1 MSHEIHP
8 AVPSTAAVLA
18 RRVRGAVLRPGD
30 AAYAAARRVWN
41 AAIDRHPG
49 AIVQCADAEDC
60 ALTVRIAAEQG
71 APVTV
76 RGGGHNVAGR
86 SLVDGALLIDLSCM
100 REVTVNPAAQTA
112 VVQGGAL
119 WHDVDVATAQHGLAT
134 TGGMV
139 SGTGVGGFTLG
150 GGAGW
155 LMRRHGLAI
164 DNLNAVSLV
173 LADGRCLRACAD
185 EHEELFY
192 AVRGG
197 GGRIGVVTGLEFRLH
212 PLRQVFAGVV
222 VRPAAEARAALRDF
236 RDFALEAPDDYCG
249 MAVLTCAPP
258 LPFLDA
264 AWHGRPVLVSAM
276 CWSGDTAA
284 AERTL
289 APLRRSGAPLTDHVG
304 PMPYVQWQHLQDG
317 GAPPGRFHYWK
328 TASFASLS
336 ERSIGVLAEA
346 LEALP
351 TRMTEIHVQHMG
363 GAVARVAAGESAFA
377 DRGAQFFVNMI
388 GVSVWPEDFARVRE
402 WVRQLHQRLAP
413 EALPDLLPNFS
424 GLDDGEVTQQL
435 GAAQSARVA
444 AIRRRYDPAAM
455 FAAPAP

>member
-1 MSHEIHP
+1 
-8 AVPSTAAVLA
+8 
-18 RRVRGAVLRPGD
+18 VRGAVLRAGD
-30 AAYAAARRVWN
+30 AGFDGVRRVWN
-41 AAIDRHPG
+41 AAIDRRPG

-60 ALTVRIAAEQG
+60 ALAVRIATESG

-86 SLVDGALLIDLSCM
+86 SMADGALLIDLSRM
-100 REVTVNPAAQTA
+100 REVTVNAAAQMATA
-112 VVQGGAL
+112 QGGAL
-119 WHDVDVATAQHGLAT
+119 WHDLDVATAQHGLAT

-139 SGTGVGGFTLG
+139 SSTGVGGLTLG

-155 LMRRHGLAI
+155 LMRRHGLAV
-164 DNLNAVSLV
+164 DNLTAVAMV
-173 LADGRCLRACAD
+173 LADGRIVRASAE
-185 EHEELFY
+185 EHDELFY
-192 AVRGG
+192 GVRGG
-197 GGRIGVVTGLEFRLH
+197 GGGLGIVTSLEFRVH
-212 PLRQVFAGVV
+212 PLRQVLAGVV
-222 VRPAAEARAALRDF
+222 IRPAADARAALRAF

-264 AWHGRPVLVSAM
+264 AWHGRPVLVSAI
-276 CWSGDTAA
+276 CWSGELAA
-284 AERTL
+284 GERAL
-289 APLRRSGAPLTDHVG
+289 EPLRRAGAPLTDHVG

-317 GAPPGRFHYWK
+317 GAPPGRYHYWK
-328 TASFASLS
+328 TASFATLS

-346 LEALP
+346 LTELP

-363 GAVARVAAGESAFA
+363 GAVARVPAADTAFA
-377 DRGAQFFVNMI
+377 DRGARFFVNLI
-388 GVSVWPEDFARVRE
+388 GVTVWPEDFARVRE
-402 WVRQLHQRLAP
+402 WVRQLHARLAP

-444 AIRRRYDPAAM
+444 AIRRRYDPAGL
-455 FAAPAP
+455 FAAPPA